1 MHIALPLLD
10 PARDRLD
17 PAVPFLMR
25 PKRHADARGWFA
37 EVWHGPRMAAA
48 GLDIA
53 FVQDNHSASHAAGTL
68 RGLHYQGPPAAQ
80 AKIVRCVRGAV
91 YDAIVDARPDSP
103 GFGRW
108 AGVEIGADDGVQL
121 FVPAGFLHGFL
132 TLCDGAEIVYRCSAP
147 YDPGCEG
154 AVRWDSCGIDWPL
167 VGRAPIL
174 SPRDAEAPAFADWT
188 SPFGGAP

>member
-25 PKRHADARGWFA
+25 PRRHADARGWIA

-53 FVQDNHSASHAAGTL
+53 FVQDNHSASLAAGTL

-80 AKIVRCVRGAV
+80 AKLVRCVRGAV
-91 YDAIVDARPDSP
+91 YDAIVDARP
-103 GFGRW
+103 
-108 AGVEIGADDGVQL
+108 
-121 FVPAGFLHGFL
+121 
-132 TLCDGAEIVYRCSAP
+132 
-147 YDPGCEG
+147 
-154 AVRWDSCGIDWPL
+154 
-167 VGRAPIL
+167 
-174 SPRDAEAPAFADWT
+174 
-188 SPFGGAP
+188 